1 MIMMIIR
8 IRIINERKW
17 RIIIRVIIVITIII
31 NIMRMA
37 RMIVTYSN
45 NNMLVITALVRK
57 NKSDK
62 NFKEKEG

>member
-1 MIMMIIR
+1 M
-8 IRIINERKW
+8 
-17 RIIIRVIIVITIII
+17 IIIRVNIVITIII

-45 NNMLVITALVRK
+45 NNMLVITVLVRK

-62 NFKEKEG
+62 NFKKKNYEDENKNQIERKP